1 MAFSYGGHWEMF
13 YTDSQLDNEDLV
25 DQISIDTA
33 NKRYILDIDA
43 IDMVTDGYDENN
55 EPIYSTY
62 VSRTVFDI
70 IVEGIK
76 RQNYVRY
83 VSENN
88 KDENN

>member
-1 MAFSYGGHWEMF
+1 MF